1 MNCRISKVYLLGTGV
16 TIPSKDRNA
25 PGVLVK
31 LDDGT
36 LFLFDCGNGIL
47 RQIAKADVDFSKID
61 NVFITHLHLDHT
73 SDLGI
78 LVKANWLQGRQ
89 NTLNVTGPHGT
100 KQMCDLFFSKAY
112 PYLEDVIPLE
122 VTDTSPGTVLK
133 NEHYKISCF
142 PLTHGVSSLA
152 FKIETEENMIVVCG
166 DTYSPVKGLSDFS
179 KNADLLIHEVSFPDD
194 YPYEKKDHTKPA
206 PLGRAAEESGV
217 KTLVI
222 THMYPAC
229 AGKETQMVK
238 SIKES
243 YTGEVIIGEDL
254 TSMSLA
260 KKSERS

>member
-1 MNCRISKVYLLGTGV
+1 MGCKINEVILLGTGV

-25 PGVLVK
+25 PGVLVN

-47 RQIAKADVDFSKID
+47 RQIAKADVDFSKI
-61 NVFITHLHLDHT
+61 NNIFITHLHLDHT

-78 LVKANWLQGRQ
+78 LVKANWLEGRQ
-89 NTLNVTGPHGT
+89 NTLNVYGPYGT
-100 KQMCDLFFSKAY
+100 KQMCDIFFSKAY

-122 VTDTSPGTVLK
+122 VTEVTPGIVLE
-133 NEHYKISCF
+133 NEHCSISCF

-152 FKIETEENMIVVCG
+152 YKVQTEENLIVVCG

-194 YPYEKKDHTKPA
+194 HPYEKKDHTKPA
-206 PLGRAAEESGV
+206 PLGIEAEEAGV

-229 AGKETQMVK
+229 AGKEGQMVK
-238 SIKES
+238 SIKKS
-243 YTGEVIIGEDL
+243 YNGEVIIGEDL
-254 TSMSLA
+254 MTIPLV
-260 KKSERS
+260 KKSEKS

>member
-1 MNCRISKVYLLGTGV
+1 VILLGTGV

-25 PGVLVK
+25 PGVLVN

-47 RQIAKADVDFSKID
+47 RQIAKADVNFSKID

-89 NTLNVTGPHGT
+89 NTLNVIGPKGT
-100 KQMCDLFFSKAY
+100 KQMCDLFFSKVY

-122 VTDTSPGTVLK
+122 VKDALPGIVQE
-133 NEHYKISCF
+133 NEHYRLSCF

-152 FKIETEENMIVVCG
+152 YKIETKENMIVVCG

-206 PLGRAAEESGV
+206 SLGREAEEAGV
-217 KTLVI
+217 KTLVV
-222 THMYPAC
+222 THLYPVC
-229 AGKETQMVK
+229 EGKEEQIVN

-243 YTGEVIIGEDL
+243 YAGEVIIGEDL
-254 TSMSLA
+254 MVISLA
-260 KKSERS
+260 NESK